1 MSQYAPLFAPPRLAY
16 PNYNRY
22 SINIP
27 PRSGGYFRFGHMPN
41 PKNAKLHSLWQ
52 ESQCDFADTTWRRT
66 STLKVG
72 LPAAQQILATRQRV
86 VKIFALLKSNAL
98 FNAFLRE
105 GSCAV
110 YGTSS
115 LLCKHRGGTRM
126 RDGRS
131 LRAPRFSLALL
142 QLLFPSYALSLSRLR
157 RQLPPG
163 GSLSTK
169 HSALFACLLSPHR
182 Q

>member
-1 MSQYAPLFAPPRLAY
+1 MEKGRKRAIKIHESKRVFLVILRGGRACWEKLLQKGSCRSAALLARAYGGDSVSRSEEGGSPP
-16 PNYNRY
+16 
-22 SINIP
+22 S
-27 PRSGGYFRFGHMPN
+27 
-41 PKNAKLHSLWQ
+41 
-52 ESQCDFADTTWRRT
+52 
-66 STLKVG
+66 
-72 LPAAQQILATRQRV
+72 AQQILATRQRV

-105 GSCAV
+105 E
-110 YGTSS
+110 
-115 LLCKHRGGTRM
+115 GGTRM